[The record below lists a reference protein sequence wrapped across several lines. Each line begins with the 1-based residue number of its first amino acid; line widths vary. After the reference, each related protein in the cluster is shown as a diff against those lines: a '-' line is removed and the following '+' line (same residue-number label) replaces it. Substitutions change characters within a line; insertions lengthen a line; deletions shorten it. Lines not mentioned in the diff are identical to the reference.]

1 MAADAYALA
10 GVTET
15 LTEAAAAEGIADYV
29 EFRMDGATRPLD
41 ALDDYDG
48 TLPLI
53 VSNRP
58 EWAGGTAGESDRLET
73 LAAAAAFD
81 AVEMVDVELRTIRE
95 CEWLRDELREH
106 DVELIVSHYDRQRT
120 PQKSELSTIISE
132 CSDYG
137 DVAKLVVAAEE
148 KSDSLALLQSFNAA
162 SERGVRVTGY
172 ALGDIGRHT
181 RVIGVFYG
189 ASIAYAPIVSDE
201 RAQDDIDLG
210 TLSNLLEWVASAR

>member
-1 MAADAYALA
+1 MVGDAYALA
-10 GVTET
+10 GVTEA

-29 EFRMDGATRPLD
+29 EFRMDGATHPLD
-41 ALDDYDG
+41 ALDEYDG

-106 DVELIVSHYDRQRT
+106 DVELIVSHYDRQST
-120 PQKSELSTIISE
+120 PQKSELLQIVSE
-132 CSDYG
+132 CGEYG
-137 DVAKLVVAAEE
+137 DVAKLVVSAEE

-172 ALGDIGRHT
+172 ALGEIGRHT

-189 ASIAYAPIVSDE
+189 ASIAYAPVVSDE
-201 RAQDDIDLG
+201 RSPNDIDLRK
-210 TLSNLLEWVASAR
+210 LSNLLEWVSSAR

>member
-1 MAADAYALA
+1 MTDHR
-10 GVTET
+10 GITE
-15 LTEAAAAEGIADYV
+15 V
-29 EFRMDGATRPLD
+29 
-41 ALDDYDG
+41 
-48 TLPLI
+48 
-53 VSNRP
+53 
-58 EWAGGTAGESDRLET
+58 
-73 LAAAAAFD
+73 FD
-81 AVEMVDVELRTIRE
+81 AVEMVDVELRTLRE

-106 DVELIVSHYDRQRT
+106 DVELIVSHYDRQKT
-120 PQKSELSTIISE
+120 LQKSELSVIIPKCIE
-132 CSDYG
+132 YG

-189 ASIAYAPIVSDE
+189 ASIAYATIVKDE

-210 TLSNLLEWVASAR
+210 TLSNLLEWVASAS

>member
-1 MAADAYALA
+1 MGADAYALA

-15 LTEAAAAEGIADYV
+15 LTEATAAEGIADYV
-29 EFRMDGATRPLD
+29 EFRMDGAVHPLD
-41 ALDDYDG
+41 ALDEYDREV
-48 TLPLI
+48 PLI

-81 AVEMVDVELRTIRE
+81 AVEMVDVELRTIRG
-95 CEWLRDELREH
+95 CEWLRDELRAH
-106 DVELIVSHYDRQRT
+106 DVELVVSHYDRRET
-120 PQKSELSTIISE
+120 PQKSELSRIISE
-132 CSDYG
+132 CSEYG
-137 DVAKLVVAAEE
+137 DVAKVVVFAEE
-148 KSDSLALLQSFNAA
+148 KTDSLSLLQSFNAA

-201 RAQDDIDLG
+201 RGPNDIDLRK
-210 TLSNLLEWVASAR
+210 LSNLLDWVSSAR